1 MLLNLEGLKLSSF
14 WCMQY
19 DEELVIFERM
29 KYLCSAVPVFGSW
42 IKQELETVKS
52 LQRLCRLTIR
62 NATPTEPLKIC

>member
-1 MLLNLEGLKLSSF
+1 
-14 WCMQY
+14 MQY

-42 IKQELETVKS
+42 IKHDLETVKS